1 MLPRAR
7 RLRSAE
13 LGAIRGKRF
22 FSEHFS
28 AILTAGARPAFAVVV
43 PNKVANSSVLRHK
56 IRRRVYAALHS
67 KTPKGSLVLF
77 PKTAVA
83 VLPMNEL
90 AAELEQLLSK
100 IRSAA

>member
-1 MLPRAR
+1 MLPRDR
-7 RLRSAE
+7 RLRGTE
-13 LGAIRGKRF
+13 LGVLRGKRF

-28 AILTAGARPAFAVVV
+28 ALLTSGTRAAFAVVV
-43 PNKVANSSVLRHK
+43 PKKVAKSAVLRHK
-56 IRRRVYAALHS
+56 IRRRVYAALHTS
-67 KTPKGSLVLF
+67 NPKGSLVLF
-77 PKTAVA
+77 PKASVA